1 MIEIIMIVMTLMMP
15 RMEMAITIMIV
26 IMMLPVILM
35 QKCKFLNTEMTHC
48 DDNGNCNDHKQGR
61 AHATRYHSNYGQDTD
76 ILPCITV
83 ECRTRPV

>member
-35 QKCKFLNTEMTHC
+35 
-48 DDNGNCNDHKQGR
+48 
-61 AHATRYHSNYGQDTD
+61 
-76 ILPCITV
+76 
-83 ECRTRPV
+83 